1 MHTVLTMIS
10 EDIPSES
17 NAVQIY
23 FPSVLFFVLT
33 PAFVTLRFWNRG
45 VRRSGLGWDD
55 TTIVLSFVSLTS
67 DIEDRRD

>member
-23 FPSVLFFVLT
+23 SPSILFFVLT
-33 PAFVTLRFWNRG
+33 PVFVALRFWSRG

-55 TTIVLSFVSLTS
+55 TTIVISFVSPTS
-67 DIEDRRD
+67 DIEDLRG